1 MTDNTSSTIR
11 LSRRKM
17 LAGLG
22 AVGVASAGAGLG
34 TTAYFS
40 DAESFEDN
48 TITAGE
54 LDLSVTWQQLYYGG
68 PQSSRSQD
76 YGTAERPFVN
86 AYPDHDGDGLQ
97 SFDRDGD
104 VDQYVDLDGSTD
116 PEEAAKAGTNL
127 EFACDEIAAFDDPSF
142 APNENALI
150 ELDDVKPGDCG
161 EVTFGITLCDNPGYI
176 WLRGLLQSET
186 SGDHPDGEEGVPQ
199 LADEIVARAWY
210 DDGDNVFDEG
220 EPQIVSG
227 TLREVLDALRD
238 GTLLTSDPTPVE
250 PPETVIPD
258 GDAPDGD
265 APVDEGAACTP
276 LPKEDD
282 GAVIDGLAA
291 GDTFEYALADGT
303 EVVITLT
310 DVTYKDDEPTGF
322 AWSSTAPICQVTL
335 KGGPDGIAPGEGL
348 PTLYECETS
357 GSVAT
362 TLAPGGSPYGIS
374 NFRFYVCDV
383 GADHDGELPPVENGG
398 ACFRPSDT
406 SFIGFEWCL
415 PTDVGNEVQGDS
427 VSFDLSFY
435 TEQCRHNPDPENP
448 FAEDAAE

>member
-1 MTDNTSSTIR
+1 MTDTNSTIG
-11 LSRRKM
+11 LSRRKV

-40 DAESFEDN
+40 DRESFEGN
-48 TITAGE
+48 AITAGQ

-68 PQSSRSQD
+68 PQSSRAQD
-76 YGTAERPFVN
+76 YGSAERPFVN
-86 AYPDHDGDGLQ
+86 AYPDSDGNGLQ
-97 SFDRDGD
+97 SFERGDG
-104 VDQYVDLDGSTD
+104 VHEYVDLDAYDD
-116 PEEAAKAGTNL
+116 PEEAAKAGRNL
-127 EFACDEIAAFDDPSF
+127 EFACSEIATFDEPSF
-142 APNENALI
+142 GPNEDALI

-161 EVTFGITLCDNPGYI
+161 EITFGVKLCDNPGYI
-176 WLRGLLQSET
+176 WLQGLLQSET

-238 GTLLTSDPTPVE
+238 GTLLTPDPMPVE
-250 PPETVIPD
+250 PPEALIPD
-258 GDAPDGD
+258 DADVPI
-265 APVDEGAACTP
+265 DEGAACTP

-291 GDTFEYALADGT
+291 GDTFEYTLADGT
-303 EVVITLT
+303 AVVITLT
-310 DVTYKDDEPTGF
+310 DVTYKDDEPIGF
-322 AWSSTAPICQVTL
+322 AWSSTVPICQVTL
-335 KGGPDGIAPGEGL
+335 KGGPEGIAPGEGL
-348 PTLYECETS
+348 PTLYDCETS

-362 TLAPGGSPYGIS
+362 TLAPGGEPYAIS
-374 NFRFYVCDV
+374 NFRFYVCAV
-383 GADHDGELPPVENGG
+383 GDDGELPPAENGG
-398 ACFRPSDT
+398 ACFQPSNT

-415 PTDVGNEVQGDS
+415 PTTVGNEVQGDS
-427 VSFDLSFY
+427 LSFDLSFY
-435 TEQCRHNPDPENP
+435 TEQCRHNADPENP
-448 FAEDAAE
+448 FANGAAGSDSDDE